1 MTFTRS
7 TGITIYYQST
17 ALNSRDTLVM
27 KLRFRSWQEIREVLE
42 GVENH
47 LHDRPRIIVIGG
59 TALVYHGLK
68 RSTKDLDF
76 VFPTQGEC
84 FWFADALSKM
94 GYEPRRGAKVWRFI
108 DFERDLYIDI
118 SYGKVGEVLLTQP
131 IFSRFLEEKIQNMS
145 VWIPSL
151 EDLFILKACHS
162 MDDYGT
168 DAIGDAKGWRRL
180 VGRCDRRVEV
190 ECASREMLNG

>member
-1 MTFTRS
+1 M
-7 TGITIYYQST
+7 
-17 ALNSRDTLVM
+17 L
-27 KLRFRSWQEIREVLE
+27 EV
-42 GVENH
+42 VETH

-94 GYEPRRGAKVWRFI
+94 GYEPRMGARVWRFI
-108 DFERDLYIDI
+108 DFERDLYVDL
-118 SYGKVGEVLLTQP
+118 SYGTVGEVLLTQP
-131 IFSRFLEEKIQNMS
+131 IFARLIEEKIRNMS

-168 DAIGDAKGWRRL
+168 DAIGDAKRIYEKIDMKIVEGELRNQSER
-180 VGRCDRRVEV
+180 VGENVNRWLEEFGSGARSET
-190 ECASREMLNG
+190 